1 MSKKIKLYQIDAF
14 TNNLFQGNPAAVCV
28 LDEWL
33 DDELMQKM
41 GFENN
46 LSETAFVVPKG
57 DEYEIR
63 WFTPTAEVDLCG
75 HATLASA
82 YVLFNYYDH
91 PSDKIIFQSKS
102 RGKLIVKKNE
112 DETLTLDFPAD
123 TVSKVELPE
132 ALNKAF
138 NITPTECY
146 KGATDY
152 LLIYSSQEDIESIE
166 PNFNL
171 MLNPGVRGVIISA
184 PGNSTDFVS
193 RFFAP
198 QVGVNEDP
206 VTGSAHTTLTPVWSN
221 KLNKTKL
228 SAKQLSQRGG
238 ELICEILGDRIK
250 ISGSAVKFLIGEI
263 DI

>member
-1 MSKKIKLYQIDAF
+1 MSKKLRIYQIDAF
-14 TNNLFQGNPAAVCV
+14 TKRIFNGNPAAVCV

-33 DDELMQKM
+33 DDELMQNI
-41 GFENN
+41 GLENN

-82 YVLFNYYDH
+82 YALFHYYNH
-91 PSDKIIFQSKS
+91 PSDTIIFQSKS
-102 RGKLIVKKNE
+102 RGKLTVTKNE
-112 DETLTLDFPAD
+112 DGSLTLDFPSD

-132 ALNKAF
+132 ALKKAF
-138 NITPTECY
+138 NINPIECY
-146 KGATDY
+146 KGKTDY
-152 LLIYSSQEDIESIE
+152 LLIYSSQEDIENTE
-166 PNFNL
+166 PDFNL
-171 MLNPGVRGVIISA
+171 ILNSGVRGVIISA
-184 PGNSTDFVS
+184 PGNNTDFVS

-206 VTGSAHTTLTPVWSN
+206 VTGSAHTSLTPVWSK
-221 KLNKTKL
+221 KLNKAKL

-238 ELICEILGDRIK
+238 ELVCELVGDRVK
-250 ISGSAVKFLIGEI
+250 ISGNAVKYLIGEI
-263 DI
+263 EL